1 MRCRVTPAV
10 GTIPSASLANSSGE
24 ARDGQAGV
32 REVLEDVEGRISISR
47 KIWNLSVAKSLEQGE
62 EHGGGEVGF
71 GASKET
77 DGFMRQLVNQSFLE
91 FFTASTGFGLLLVPR
106 KAL

>member
-1 MRCRVTPAV
+1 MRCRVTPCS
-10 GTIPSASLANSSGE
+10 GHHPFGFPNSSGE

-32 REVLEDVEGRISISR
+32 TEVLEDVERRISISR
-47 KIWNLSVAKSLEQGE
+47 KIWNLGVAKSFEQGE

-77 DGFMRQLVNQSFLE
+77 DGFMR
-91 FFTASTGFGLLLVPR
+91 
-106 KAL
+106 